1 LTTSAGSEPQALGDR
16 LADLGRRLDLR
27 RDEVLFHQ
35 GDRASSVFWVS
46 RGRLRLDRHLASG
59 RVVTLSVARAPATIA
74 EASLFSSRYHC
85 RAVAEVLSSVTVV
98 PKARVLDLL
107 EEDATFALSLVRA
120 LATEVRAL
128 RRLLELRNVRPA
140 SARLLD
146 YLALRQDRG
155 EPTADRPLAALASE
169 LGLTPEALYRILARL
184 ERQGVIRRHGREI
197 ALTGPEKSQGES

>member
-1 LTTSAGSEPQALGDR
+1 MTASPGSAPQALGQR
-16 LADLGRRLDLR
+16 LAELGRERDLR
-27 RDEVLFHQ
+27 RDEILFRQ

-46 RGRLRLDRHLASG
+46 RGRLRLDRHLTSG

-85 RAVAEVLSSVTVV
+85 RAIAEIASSVTVV
-98 PKARVLDLL
+98 PKARVLGLL
-107 EEDATFALSLVRA
+107 EKDPSFALSMVRA
-120 LATEVRAL
+120 LATEVRTL

-155 EPTADRPLAALASE
+155 ESTADRPLAALATE

-184 ERQGVIRRHGREI
+184 EREGVIRRRGREI
-197 ALTGPEKSQGES
+197 ALTGQERRFRES

>member
-1 LTTSAGSEPQALGDR
+1 MTDSAGSGPQALGDR
-16 LADLGRRLDLR
+16 LAELGPELELG

-35 GDRASSVFWVS
+35 GDLASSIFWVS

-59 RVVTLSVARAPATIA
+59 RVVTLSVARAPAAVA

-85 RAVAEVLSSVTVV
+85 RALAEVPSSVTVV
-98 PKARVLDLL
+98 PKARALGLL
-107 EEDATFALSLVRA
+107 EEDPSFALSLVQA
-120 LATEVRAL
+120 LTAEVRRL

-155 EPTADRPLAALASE
+155 EPAADRPLAALASE

-184 ERQGVIRRHGREI
+184 ERQGVIRRRGRRI
-197 ALTGPEKSQGES
+197 TLAGQAKS